1 MFMRSMMI
9 ICVVSVMQGPMGR
22 VSGAVQARRDPIYQV
37 DGKGMARV
45 EQALVKAK
53 QDNKRVLLKIGGN
66 WCGWCYK
73 LHDVFHKNSTI
84 KPLVSDEYELVMID
98 SRADKAVLEKWKIK
112 APSFP
117 YLAVL
122 DAAGQKLTEQRT
134 GPLEKGSQ
142 HDPDLVQAFLEK
154 WKAPPLDAR
163 TVLRSALALAQK
175 EDKKVFVRIGAPWC
189 GWCKRMD
196 SFLAQAAIAGILSKD
211 YVLVKIDQQ
220 RMTGAQEVMAKIRKP
235 KQGGGIPWFAFLDKQ
250 GQVLITSSNKRG
262 KNIGFPVDPKTE
274 IPHFESML
282 RKTRSKI
289 TDQEIALVRQ
299 ALTKAGQRFMR
310 RSG

>member
-1 MFMRSMMI
+1 MFTRSMII
-9 ICVVSVMQGPMGR
+9 ICVLSVIQGPLGR
-22 VSGAVQARRDPIYQV
+22 VSEAAQAKRDPIYKV
-37 DGKGMARV
+37 DGKGMERV
-45 EQALVKAK
+45 EQALLKAK

-84 KPLVSDEYELVMID
+84 KPLIRDEYELVMID
-98 SRADKAVLEKWKIK
+98 SQADKAVLAKWQIK

-117 YLAVL
+117 YLTVL

-142 HDPDLVQAFLEK
+142 HDPDLVQAFLGK
-154 WKAPPLDAR
+154 WKAPPQDAR
-163 TVLRSALALAQK
+163 AVLRTTLALAQK

-189 GWCKRMD
+189 GWCNRMD
-196 SFLAQAAIAGILSKD
+196 SFLTQAAITGILKKD
-211 YVLVKIDQQ
+211 YVLVKLDQQ
-220 RMTGAQEVMAKIRKP
+220 RMKGADEVIARIRKP

-250 GQVLITSSNKRG
+250 GRVLITSTNELG

-274 IPHFESML
+274 IPHSETML

-289 TDQEIALVRQ
+289 TDQDIALISQ
-299 ALTKAGQRFMR
+299 ALTKAGQRLNR
-310 RSG
+310 RSE